1 MHTNTHAECLIIHSH
16 SYSFV
21 LIEQK
26 IIISYPF
33 SIPRSLAS
41 LDRFILSLMLTAYMF
56 VAWSPD
62 RKDYEYQRNQL
73 ELKKLELR
81 YDFKQ

>member
-1 MHTNTHAECLIIHSH
+1 MLIVQKKVLIIP
-16 SYSFV
+16 
-21 LIEQK
+21 LIN
-26 IIISYPF
+26 IF
-33 SIPRSLAS
+33 S
-41 LDRFILSLMLTAYMF
+41 LDRFILSALLTAYMF

-62 RKDYEYQRNQL
+62 RKDYEYQKNQL